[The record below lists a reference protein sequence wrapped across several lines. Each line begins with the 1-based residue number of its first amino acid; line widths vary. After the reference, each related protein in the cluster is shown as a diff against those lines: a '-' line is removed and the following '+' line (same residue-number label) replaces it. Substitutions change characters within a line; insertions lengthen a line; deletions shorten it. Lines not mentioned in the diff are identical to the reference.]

1 MDLSDFSMLDL
12 FSLEVETQGEVLN
25 DHLLTLENQ
34 LQDSPDAQGSL
45 SLLEAL
51 MRASHS
57 IKRAARIVQIEP
69 AVKIA
74 HVMEDCFMAAMERTI
89 TITPNHIDFLGTVE
103 QDEFNIWLSQQEAN
117 AEKIVEAIAS
127 IIHSNQTDT
136 PQPVTIAS
144 PDPPPVS
151 LVKIAKLPL
160 IFCPKHH

>member
-1 MDLSDFSMLDL
+1 
-12 FSLEVETQGEVLN
+12 
-25 DHLLTLENQ
+25 
-34 LQDSPDAQGSL
+34 
-45 SLLEAL
+45 

-57 IKRAARIVQIEP
+57 IKGAARIVQIEP

-89 TITPNHIDFLGTVE
+89 TITPNHIDFLLQGVDFLQSIGTVE

-144 PDPPPVS
+144 PCLLYTSPSPR
-151 LVKIAKLPL
+151 A
-160 IFCPKHH
+160 